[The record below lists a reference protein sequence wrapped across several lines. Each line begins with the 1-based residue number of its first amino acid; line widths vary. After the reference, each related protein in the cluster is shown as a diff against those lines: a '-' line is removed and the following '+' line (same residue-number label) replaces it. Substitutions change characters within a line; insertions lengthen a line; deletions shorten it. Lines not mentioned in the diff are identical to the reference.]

1 MGKTKD
7 TYMEPIIIKHQNG
20 GISRVYRPIL
30 TEEERA
36 ARMKELHD
44 AAAELLK
51 SCKK

>member
-1 MGKTKD
+1 MAKSKD
-7 TYMEPIIIKHQNG
+7 EYMEPIIIKHPDG

-36 ARMKELHD
+36 RRMKRLHD

-51 SCKK
+51 SCMK